1 MKFTL
6 KWVYGCWYQ
15 INVPISNTYSAE
27 KIENKWAAKTPIAPK
42 MIVTNFKAASFKS
55 LNRNYP
61 GSFQKGCL
69 FHLSQ
74 AISKKN

>member
-1 MKFTL
+1 
-6 KWVYGCWYQ
+6 
-15 INVPISNTYSAE
+15 
-27 KIENKWAAKTPIAPK
+27 

-74 AISKKN
+74 AISKKIRSLGCKIPYQED